1 MFEFQF
7 KQEKNLSA
15 GISDKLIKQ
24 RSPPTSPASRW
35 RFHSGKPPPRP
46 HLVVFSGKLKMGAG
60 LIFTPVLRWER
71 DGAATGSSNG
81 GIKEEQSVP

>member
-35 RFHSGKPPPRP
+35 CFHSGKPPPPSTFGGLLGETEDGSWAYFHTCVEVGAGRR
-46 HLVVFSGKLKMGAG
+46 GDRKLK
-60 LIFTPVLRWER
+60 RR
-71 DGAATGSSNG
+71 D
-81 GIKEEQSVP
+81 